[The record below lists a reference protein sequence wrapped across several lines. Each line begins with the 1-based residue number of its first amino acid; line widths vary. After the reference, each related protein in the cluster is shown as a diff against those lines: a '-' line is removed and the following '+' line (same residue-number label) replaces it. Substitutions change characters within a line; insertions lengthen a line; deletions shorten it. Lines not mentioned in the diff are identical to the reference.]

1 MLKYITIFMFIGIS
15 LIHAENIQTLNK
27 LETENQVLALQLEAI
42 ALKKQIIEMENF
54 IESDK
59 LKKKT
64 HLKHAKAIIQFRNE
78 LRVSR
83 NRSRRTH
90 LNYGRHR

>member
-59 LKKKT
+59 LKKKDT
-64 HLKHAKAIIQFRNE
+64 FE
-78 LRVSR
+78 
-83 NRSRRTH
+83 TC
-90 LNYGRHR
+90 